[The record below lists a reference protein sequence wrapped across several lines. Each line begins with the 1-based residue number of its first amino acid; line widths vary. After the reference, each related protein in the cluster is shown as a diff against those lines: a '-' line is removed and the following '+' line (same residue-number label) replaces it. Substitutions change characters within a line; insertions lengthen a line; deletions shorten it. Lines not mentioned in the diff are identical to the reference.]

1 MDHATPAL
9 LEPAQG
15 IQCGAL
21 DLAFPYAWAHAIS
34 EDFSLTPV
42 PNAPAWL
49 AGATNVEGEIVPVFD
64 LAAWVDPRASGPGR
78 ARLLVGG
85 LGGDRAAIVFTGA
98 ARMVRYQAGAPV
110 PSGPGA
116 PPLLLR
122 PFVLAA
128 SETSPP
134 HWVLDGRRLLDALAS
149 ALQNPTFPRP
159 AVP

>member
-1 MDHATPAL
+1 MDHATPAA

-64 LAAWVDPRASGPGR
+64 LAAWVDPLAPNPGR

-85 LGGDRAAIVFTGA
+85 HGGDRAAIVFSGA
-98 ARMVRYQAGAPV
+98 ARMVRYQAGRPV
-110 PSGPGA
+110 VSGPHA
-116 PPLLLR
+116 PPLPLR
-122 PFVLAA
+122 PFVLGS
-128 SETSPP
+128 SETTPL

-149 ALQNPTFPRP
+149 ALQNPTPPRP

>member
-1 MDHATPAL
+1 MDHATPAP

-49 AGATNVEGEIVPVFD
+49 VGATNVEGEIVPVFD
-64 LAAWVDPRASGPGR
+64 LAAWVDPLAPGPGR
-78 ARLLVGG
+78 ARLLLGG
-85 LGGDRAAIVFTGA
+85 HGGDRAAVAFTGA
-98 ARMVRYQAGAPV
+98 ARMVRYRAGAPGAC
-110 PSGPGA
+110 GPDA
-116 PPLLLR
+116 PPPLLR
-122 PFVLAA
+122 PFVLGT
-128 SETSPP
+128 SETNPP

-149 ALQNPTFPRP
+149 ALQNPPSSRP